1 MEKER
6 ENETATLS
14 SKTILLM
21 AIVTGVIVANLN
33 FIQPIENLIA
43 TDFGLSKSA
52 VGALAMV
59 TQLGY
64 AFGLLLIVPLGDI
77 FDRYHLIQFMMGLSI
92 VSLLLAFWA
101 PNAGVFAVATALV
114 GITSVAPQII
124 IPYAGYLAPSLQRGK
139 VLGIVLSGLL
149 TGILLSRSFSGLL
162 GSIMPWQDIYLI
174 AAGIDL
180 VFLLIVH
187 RYLPHDARGHQDL
200 QYWPVIRTLPRLFVR
215 QRALRGAAINGFCMF
230 GMSNVLWSTLAF
242 YLATT
247 YHLGSSVA
255 GLLGLLGVAG
265 VLAAP
270 MIGTMVDQRSPRL
283 TVGLSMVLSGAGFVI
298 FWLIGH
304 WMLGLIVGIV
314 LLDLGTQ
321 FSQVSNQAIVQ
332 SLNRKESSRNN
343 SVFMFSY
350 FLGGSIGTLSATW
363 AWSQAGW
370 TGVCGV
376 AVAFLVIA
384 VLGHLV
390 IGEPATLHTEES

>member
-1 MEKER
+1 MK
-6 ENETATLS
+6 ETATLS
-14 SKTILLM
+14 RKTILLM

-43 TDFGLSKSA
+43 VDFGLTKSV

-77 FDRYHLIQFMMGLSI
+77 FDRYHLIQVMIMLSI
-92 VSLLLAFWA
+92 GSLLLAYWA
-101 PNAGVFAVATALV
+101 PNVAVFSVATTLI

-124 IPYAGYLAPSLQRGK
+124 IPYAGYLAPNDQRGK

-174 AAGIDL
+174 AALIDL
-180 VFLLIVH
+180 IFLVIVH
-187 RYLPHDARGHQDL
+187 RYLPQDARGHQNL
-200 QYWPVIRTLPRLFVR
+200 RYWPVIQTLPRLFR
-215 QRALRGAAINGFCMF
+215 QQKALRGSAINGFCMF

-242 YLATT
+242 YLADQ
-247 YHLGSSVA
+247 YHLGSNVA
-255 GLLGLLGVAG
+255 GLLGLLGIAG
-265 VLAAP
+265 VIAAP
-270 MIGTMVDQRSPRL
+270 WIGNLVDQRSPRL
-283 TVGLSMVLSGAGFVI
+283 TVGLGMIFSGLAFVI
-298 FWLIGH
+298 FWLIGF
-304 WMLGLIVGIV
+304 WLLGLIVGIV

-332 SLNRKESSRNN
+332 SLNRHESSRNN

-350 FLGGSIGTLSATW
+350 FLGGSLGTLTATT
-363 AWSQAGW
+363 AWSHAGW
-370 TGVCGV
+370 TGVCLV
-376 AVAFLVIA
+376 AAGFLALALIS
-384 VLGHLV
+384 HFI
-390 IGEPATLHTEES
+390 IGEPDKLNATTDD

>member
-1 MEKER
+1 MK
-6 ENETATLS
+6 ETATLS
-14 SKTILLM
+14 RKTILLM
-21 AIVTGVIVANLN
+21 AVVTGVIVANLN

-43 TDFGLSKSA
+43 TDFGLAKSV

-92 VSLLLAFWA
+92 ASLLLAYWA
-101 PNAGVFAVATALV
+101 PNAGVFAVATTLI

-149 TGILLSRSFSGLL
+149 TSILLSRSFSGLL
-162 GSIMPWQDIYLI
+162 GSVLPWQDIYLI

-180 VFLLIVH
+180 VFLVIVH
-187 RYLPHDARGHQDL
+187 RYLPRDARGHQDL
-200 QYWPVIRTLPRLFVR
+200 RYWPVIRTLPRLFGQ

-242 YLATT
+242 YLAAT
-247 YHLGSSVA
+247 YHLGSSAA

-270 MIGTMVDQRSPRL
+270 MIGTLVDQRSPRL
-283 TVGLSMVLSGAGFVI
+283 TVGLSMVFSGVAFGI
-298 FWLIGH
+298 FWLMGQ
-304 WMLGLIVGIV
+304 WMLGLIVGII

-332 SLNRKESSRNN
+332 SLNRQASSRNN

-350 FLGGSIGTLSATW
+350 FLGGSLGTLAATW
-363 AWSQAGW
+363 AWSHAGW

-376 AVAFLVIA
+376 ALGFFLVA
-384 VLGHLV
+384 VLGHLL
-390 IGEPATLHTEES
+390 IGEPKKLNTEV

>member
-1 MEKER
+1 VK
-6 ENETATLS
+6 TQAALS
-14 SKTILLM
+14 RRTILLM
-21 AIVTGVIVANLN
+21 AVVTGVIVANLN

-43 TDFGLSKSA
+43 ADFNLSKA
-52 VGALAMV
+52 VVGMLAML

-77 FDRYHLIQFMMGLSI
+77 FDRYHLIQFMMVLSI
-92 VSLLLAFWA
+92 LSMLLAFWS
-101 PNAGVFAVATALV
+101 PNAGVFAVATTLV

-162 GSIMPWQDIYLI
+162 GSVMPWQDIYLI
-174 AAGIDL
+174 AAAIDL
-180 VFLLIVH
+180 VFLAIVH
-187 RYLPHDARGHQDL
+187 FRLPHDARGHQDL
-200 QYWPVIRTLPRLFVR
+200 NYLKVIGMLPKLFMT
-215 QRALRGAAINGFCMF
+215 QRELRGSAINGFCLF

-242 YLATT
+242 YLAAQ
-247 YHLGSSVA
+247 YHLGSNVA
-255 GLLGLLGVAG
+255 GLLGLLGIAG

-270 MIGTMVDQRSPRL
+270 MIGNMVDQRSPRL
-283 TVGLSMVLSGAGFVI
+283 TVGLGMVFSGVAFVI

-304 WMLGLIVGIV
+304 WLLGLIVGIV

-332 SLNRKESSRNN
+332 SLNRRESSRNN

-350 FLGGSIGTLSATW
+350 FLGGAIGTSEQ
-363 AWSQAGW
+363 SQ
-370 TGVCGV
+370 
-376 AVAFLVIA
+376 F
-384 VLGHLV
+384 
-390 IGEPATLHTEES
+390 SSRS

>member
-1 MEKER
+1 MK
-6 ENETATLS
+6 TQAALS
-14 SKTILLM
+14 RRTILLM
-21 AIVTGVIVANLN
+21 AVVTGVIVANLN

-43 TDFGLSKSA
+43 ADFNLSKA
-52 VGALAMV
+52 VVGMLAML

-77 FDRYHLIQFMMGLSI
+77 FDRYHLIQFMMVLSI
-92 VSLLLAFWA
+92 LSMLLAFWS
-101 PNAGVFAVATALV
+101 PNAGVFAVATTLV

-162 GSIMPWQDIYLI
+162 GSVMPWQDIYLI
-174 AAGIDL
+174 AAAIDL
-180 VFLLIVH
+180 IFLAIVH
-187 RYLPHDARGHQDL
+187 FRLPHDARGHQDL
-200 QYWPVIRTLPRLFVR
+200 NYLKVIGMLPKLFMT
-215 QRALRGAAINGFCMF
+215 QRELRGSAINGFCLF

-242 YLATT
+242 YLAAQ
-247 YHLGSSVA
+247 YHLGSNVA
-255 GLLGLLGVAG
+255 GLLGLLGIAG

-270 MIGTMVDQRSPRL
+270 VIGNMVDQRSPRL
-283 TVGLSMVLSGAGFVI
+283 TVGLGMVFSGVAFVI

-304 WMLGLIVGIV
+304 WLLGLIVGIV

-332 SLNRKESSRNN
+332 SLNRRESSRNN

-350 FLGGSIGTLSATW
+350 FLGGAIGTLSATW
-363 AWSQAGW
+363 AWSHAGW

-376 AVAFLVIA
+376 AVVFLVIA
-384 VLGHLV
+384 IAGHLL
-390 IGEPATLHTEES
+390 IGEPEHLSTD

>member
-1 MEKER
+1 MK
-6 ENETATLS
+6 TQAALS
-14 SKTILLM
+14 RRTILLM
-21 AIVTGVIVANLN
+21 AVVTGVIVANLN

-43 TDFGLSKSA
+43 ADFNLSKA
-52 VGALAMV
+52 VVGMLAML

-77 FDRYHLIQFMMGLSI
+77 FDRYHLIQFMMVLSI
-92 VSLLLAFWA
+92 LSMLLAFWS
-101 PNAGVFAVATALV
+101 PNAGVFAVATTLV

-162 GSIMPWQDIYLI
+162 GSVMPWQDIYLI
-174 AAGIDL
+174 AAAIDL
-180 VFLLIVH
+180 VFLAIVH
-187 RYLPHDARGHQDL
+187 FRLPHDARGHQDL
-200 QYWPVIRTLPRLFVR
+200 NYLKVIGMLPKLFMT
-215 QRALRGAAINGFCMF
+215 QRELRGSAINGFCLF

-242 YLATT
+242 YLAAQ
-247 YHLGSSVA
+247 YHLGSNVA
-255 GLLGLLGVAG
+255 GLLGLLGIAG

-270 MIGTMVDQRSPRL
+270 MIGNMVDQRSPRL
-283 TVGLSMVLSGAGFVI
+283 TVGLGMVFSGVAFVI

-304 WMLGLIVGIV
+304 WLLGLIVGIV

-332 SLNRKESSRNN
+332 SLNRRESSRNN

-350 FLGGSIGTLSATW
+350 FLGGAIGTLSATW
-363 AWSQAGW
+363 AWSHAGW

-376 AVAFLVIA
+376 AVVFLVIA
-384 VLGHLV
+384 VAGHLL
-390 IGEPATLHTEES
+390 IGEPEHLNAD

>member
-1 MEKER
+1 MKEP
-6 ENETATLS
+6 ATLS
-14 SKTILLM
+14 RKKILLM
-21 AIVTGVIVANLN
+21 AVVTGVIVANLN

-43 TDFGLSKSA
+43 TDFGLAKSV

-77 FDRYHLIQFMMGLSI
+77 FDRYHLIQFMIGLSI
-92 VSLLLAFWA
+92 VSLLLAYWA
-101 PNAGVFAVATALV
+101 PNAGVFAVATTLV
-114 GITSVAPQII
+114 GITSVALQII
-124 IPYAGYLAPSLQRGK
+124 IPYAGYLAPALQRGK

-162 GSIMPWQDIYLI
+162 GSWLPWQDIYLI
-174 AAGIDL
+174 AAVIDL
-180 VFLLIVH
+180 VFLVIVH
-187 RYLPHDARGHQDL
+187 YALPHDERGHQDL
-200 QYWPVIRTLPRLFVR
+200 QYWPVIRTLPKLFAR
-215 QRALRGAAINGFCMF
+215 QRALRGSAINGFCLF

-242 YLATT
+242 YLAAK
-247 YHLGSSVA
+247 YHLGSNVA
-255 GLLGLLGVAG
+255 GLLGLLGIAG

-270 MIGTMVDQRSPRL
+270 MIGTMVDQRSPKL
-283 TVGLSMVLSGAGFVI
+283 TIGLSMIFSGVAFVI
-298 FWLIGH
+298 FWLLGT
-304 WMLGLIVGIV
+304 WMIGLIVGIV

-363 AWSQAGW
+363 AWSHAGW
-370 TGVCGV
+370 LGVCGV
-376 AVAFLVIA
+376 ALVFLIIA

-390 IGEPATLHTEES
+390 IGEPERLNTEEVTD